1 MPYSIMLDAGH
12 GGRDPGA
19 VYKVRK
25 EKDDT
30 LRLTLAVGEIL
41 EAHGLDVQYTRTTDV
56 YESPY
61 QKAMEANNAGVD
73 FFVSIHR
80 NSFPSDNAV
89 SGVESL
95 VYDKSGIKL
104 KMAENINEQLEN
116 IGFVNLG
123 VKARPNLVVL
133 KRTKMPAVLVE
144 VGFINSDV
152 DNKLFDE
159 NFEEIAQA
167 IAYGILDTLESN
179 GLIQEEKVPVYRVQV
194 GLFRNQRYA
203 NRLLNE
209 LLEQEYPAYIDRSG
223 PYHRVYVGE
232 FDNLND
238 AVQMERRLK
247 RAGYQTLIVN

>member
-1 MPYSIMLDAGH
+1 M
-12 GGRDPGA
+12 
-19 VYKVRK
+19 YKERK

-41 EAHGLDVQYTRTTDV
+41 EAHGLDVQYTRTTDI

-104 KMAENINEQLEN
+104 RMAENINEQLED

-133 KRTKMPAVLVE
+133 KRT
-144 VGFINSDV
+144 
-152 DNKLFDE
+152 
-159 NFEEIAQA
+159 
-167 IAYGILDTLESN
+167 DTLESN
-179 GLIQEEKVPVYRVQV
+179 HEVESPGYEVQV
-194 GLFRNQRYA
+194 GAYRNERYA
-203 NRLLNE
+203 QNLLEE
-209 LLEQEYPAYIDRSG
+209 LLEQDFPAYIVEGDRL
-223 PYHRVYVGE
+223 YRVRVGNYITLE
-232 FDNLND
+232 D
-238 AVQMERRLK
+238 AARMEQMLK
-247 RAGYQTLIVN
+247 RAGYPTVIVST